1 MEGIVVNTQR
11 YLLIGG
17 NIEGSL
23 RIRGN
28 WREYV
33 GNMPETT
40 YK

>member
-1 MEGIVVNTQR
+1 MEGIVENAQK

-17 NIEGSL
+17 NMEGIE